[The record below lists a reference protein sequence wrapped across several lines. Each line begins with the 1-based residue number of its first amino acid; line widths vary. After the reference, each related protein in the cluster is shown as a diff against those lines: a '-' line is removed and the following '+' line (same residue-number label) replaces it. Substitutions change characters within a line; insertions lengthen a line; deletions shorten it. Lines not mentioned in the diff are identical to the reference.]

1 MSLDDI
7 TLAVDYFDLKKIAE
21 SGQCFRWK
29 ELGPGKYLIP
39 SGQTC
44 AIMEQKEP
52 DDDLRL
58 LIEEGTLPLWQD
70 YLNYGERYGSI
81 VREAREATLA
91 DGSPDLFLREAA
103 LEAAGV
109 QILTQDLWETLV
121 SFVISQNNNI
131 PRIKK
136 LVAALCKQFGERR
149 QLAGHEFYTFPT
161 WERLAGQDL
170 SGLGLGYRDKYVEQL
185 AQNVADAP
193 LTRIPPHVDRPDCI
207 SVSGLDGI
215 CKLIRTE
222 LAKINTV
229 VMVQAKSYKSV
240 EVMTTYLP
248 DFSRNILYRAEAD
261 VPGLR
266 TGFRS
271 REVALIELRSLF
283 IPNDGT
289 AYLLDLLSRM
299 TDENSVSTKDNGVT
313 QTVEAR
319 QGVALNALVEVKP
332 RIQLQPFRTF
342 LEVPQPESEFLLRV
356 DPNEGI
362 GFFEADGGVWK
373 LEAKRNIADY
383 FEQNLKDLIEAG
395 KVVVMK

>member
-52 DDDLRL
+52 DDDLHL

-91 DGSPDLFLREAA
+91 DGSPDLFLREAV

-185 AQNVADAP
+185 AQNVADGRIDLHE
-193 LTRIPPHVDRPDCI
+193 LT
-207 SVSGLDGI
+207 GME
-215 CKLIRTE
+215 TE
-222 LAKINTV
+222 
-229 VMVQAKSYKSV
+229 QAR
-240 EVMTTYLP
+240 TYLK
-248 DFSRNILYRAEAD
+248 SIHGVGNKVAD
-261 VPGLR
+261 CVLLFGLHR
-266 TGFRS
+266 
-271 REVALIELRSLF
+271 
-283 IPNDGT
+283 
-289 AYLLDLLSRM
+289 
-299 TDENSVSTKDNGVT
+299 
-313 QTVEAR
+313 VEAFPVDTWIR
-319 QGVALNALVEVKP
+319 QVIDEHYDGHAGI
-332 RIQLQPFRTF
+332 IQQFIF
-342 LEVPQPESEFLLRV
+342 YYMQQHK
-356 DPNEGI
+356 
-362 GFFEADGGVWK
+362 GGK
-373 LEAKRNIADY
+373 TT
-383 FEQNLKDLIEAG
+383 
-395 KVVVMK
+395 

>member
-39 SGQTC
+39 SSQTC

-52 DDDLRL
+52 DDDLHL

-91 DGSPDLFLREAA
+91 DGSPDLFLREAV

-149 QLAGHEFYTFPT
+149 PRVLHLPDMGTAGRPRSEQPRPRLPRQVRRAARS
-161 WERLAGQDL
+161 ERH
-170 SGLGLGYRDKYVEQL
+170 RR
-185 AQNVADAP
+185 P
-193 LTRIPPHVDRPDCI
+193 DRP
-207 SVSGLDGI
+207 
-215 CKLIRTE
+215 
-222 LAKINTV
+222 A
-229 VMVQAKSYKSV
+229 
-240 EVMTTYLP
+240 
-248 DFSRNILYRAEAD
+248 
-261 VPGLR
+261 
-266 TGFRS
+266 
-271 REVALIELRSLF
+271 
-283 IPNDGT
+283 
-289 AYLLDLLSRM
+289 
-299 TDENSVSTKDNGVT
+299 
-313 QTVEAR
+313 
-319 QGVALNALVEVKP
+319 
-332 RIQLQPFRTF
+332 
-342 LEVPQPESEFLLRV
+342 
-356 DPNEGI
+356 
-362 GFFEADGGVWK
+362 
-373 LEAKRNIADY
+373 
-383 FEQNLKDLIEAG
+383 
-395 KVVVMK
+395 